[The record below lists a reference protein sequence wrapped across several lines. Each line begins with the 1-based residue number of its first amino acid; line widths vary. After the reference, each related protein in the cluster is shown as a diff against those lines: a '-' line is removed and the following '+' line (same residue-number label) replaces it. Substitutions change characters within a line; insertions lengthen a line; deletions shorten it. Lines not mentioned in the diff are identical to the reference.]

1 MNRQGGII
9 IFIEGEEVWEDEFGG
24 DQIQLGKR
32 KKDWEEILG
41 GDQTVCKS
49 HSDQAKEGQVREI
62 I

>member
-32 KKDWEEILG
+32 KKD
-41 GDQTVCKS
+41 
-49 HSDQAKEGQVREI
+49 
-62 I
+62 